1 MSSKGKYVILGVSLL
16 LIIYSTIITISF
28 KKSERLLNDEEDKY
42 IIVKN
47 ELSKTEKYVNCILE
61 EYNEEDNTIEINN
74 KIEEVNNYFKGNYRV
89 SVYYEDINTGFHY
102 EYREDALYYGASLI
116 KLLEAM
122 YIYEGA
128 INGNINIDDK
138 MIYTS
143 IYKNDYSIGMDKH
156 KYGDYVSLR
165 ELVDY
170 AVRYSDNTA
179 HAMLYNY
186 IGHNNIVMYGS
197 SIGAKYTLRGDDS
210 YGIETA
216 RDTNCYLRHAYK
228 LINSNAEYG
237 DMLKETM
244 MNTYYNSLCLT
255 IDEENNVAHKYG
267 MCGVNYH
274 DIGIVYDDGIN
285 YNISV
290 LTTYGEE
297 DYESIVRDIHMK
309 IKSLHDTFYNSRKE
323 KCQILVDNSF
333 VE

>member
-28 KKSERLLNDEEDKY
+28 KKNEKLLSDEEDKY
-42 IIVKN
+42 IRVKN
-47 ELSKTEKYVNCILE
+47 ELDRTEKYVNCILE

-89 SVYYEDINTGFHY
+89 SVYYEDINTGFNY
-102 EYREDALYYGASLI
+102 GYREDALYYGASLI

-128 INGNINIDDK
+128 INGSINIDDK

-143 IYKNDYSIGMDKH
+143 IYKNDYSIGMDKY

-165 ELVDY
+165 ELADY

-179 HAMLYNY
+179 HAMLYDY
-186 IGHNNIVMYGS
+186 IGHDNIVMYGS
-197 SIGAKYTLRGDDS
+197 SIGAKYTLYGDDS
-210 YGIETA
+210 FGSQTVK
-216 RDTNCYLRHAYK
+216 DTNSYLRHAYK
-228 LINSNAEYG
+228 LINSNTEYG
-237 DMLKETM
+237 DMLKESM
-244 MNTYYNSLCLT
+244 MNTYYNSLYLT
-255 IDEENNVAHKYG
+255 LEEENNVAHKYG
-267 MCGVNYH
+267 WYGVNYH
-274 DIGIVYDDGIN
+274 DIGIVYDDGII

-297 DYESIVRDIHMK
+297 DYESIVRDIHKK

-323 KCQILVDNSF
+323 KCQILVDNSSI
-333 VE
+333 E